1 MSYLSFEEY
10 KSLTGS
16 GDDQKSDF
24 EKNVNKAEIL
34 LDDLTGNFYQFN
46 ELSKDTP
53 FRSNRFKNAI
63 CAQIQY
69 FIEMDG
75 NTFESINKAPQSFSL
90 GRTQISNGSRYN
102 ASGENE
108 SKALVPEDVYIYL
121 EGTGLLYRGVKR
133 C

>member
-16 GDDQKSDF
+16 SDADKSNF
-24 EKNVNKAEIL
+24 EKNIAKAEIL
-34 LDDLTGNFYQFN
+34 LDNLTDNFYQFN
-46 ELSKDTP
+46 DLSKDMT
-53 FRSNRFKNAI
+53 FRSGRFKHAL
-63 CAQIQY
+63 CAQIGY
-69 FIEMDG
+69 FIEMGG
-75 NTFESINKAPQSFSL
+75 NTFEGINKAPQSFSL

-108 SKALVPEDVYIYL
+108 SKALVPEDVYVYL